1 VDNSDSDLWISNGKI
16 VELHIK
22 VIGQIRIRPD
32 QNKEENV
39 KEIGEKTKDKWE
51 IEGNRVK

>member
-1 VDNSDSDLWISNGKI
+1 

-32 QNKEENV
+32 QNKEDNV
-39 KEIGEKTKDKWE
+39 KEIGETKDKWE
-51 IEGNRVK
+51 IEGNRVR